1 MALASV
7 IGNETLCSW
16 PRGGGWLGD
25 ADGWLEGRPCLTAG
39 GADRAASWGKRAL
52 RRARRKMVREKKTCF
67 AQKLNI
73 SKNIQCFVQR
83 PAAWIT

>member
-39 GADRAASWGKRAL
+39 GGGQGGLLGQEGAQEGQEEDGLGKKNL
-52 RRARRKMVREKKTCF
+52 FCTKMK
-67 AQKLNI
+67 
-73 SKNIQCFVQR
+73 
-83 PAAWIT
+83 